1 MLRYWAMDLCRS
13 WSKRIAALFIV
24 LSMLLSDLV
33 TFAEPNGSSTDTQTL
48 ICGRAEHRHTDAC
61 YEDVLV
67 CGIEETEPV
76 RTYKT
81 TFSPHTHSEAC
92 YDKEGNLACGIM
104 ENEYYHKHND
114 FCKDA
119 DGNPICGLKFK
130 KPHEHT
136 EECFDADGNQIC
148 TTPILTHKHS
158 AACYD
163 DKGSLICGQWEIPS
177 FTSTADNL
185 IETPG
190 HHHDA
195 GCYERRLTCGQEEHV
210 HSPACYATEEKTEPA
225 ENTDTVDEVAAEQPD
240 EQTNTGEA
248 TEQTEEAEKDTA
260 EQQAQTDN
268 QPENTDTNTTVDASG
283 NDTPETID
291 ATIDA
296 GTESSAESTN
306 VSTEETNNT
315 GSIPEN
321 TEPEEKPVEEKTS
334 EENSN
339 EENASEEN
347 ASEENVNEEN
357 VNEENAIEEKPIY
370 ETNGDVLIRYN
381 GDETAVTVPDGI
393 RKIDKKVFYNNKTI
407 TTVILPDSVEV
418 INSSAFAECT
428 NLEKVILSNQSGLEL
443 IGPAAFKN
451 DRKLDTSFAAN
462 VDRIVENAFAGIAQ
476 EETTEE
482 EQTGEEEQTNTEEQN
497 NAEEET
503 RTEEQNK
510 EEEQTNIEEQTR
522 EEDQTEEEEQTGE
535 DDQTGEDN
543 EHAEPEKSE
552 KTEESEDTENLEK
565 TEESH
570 NKENQE
576 EPENPDE
583 LTIPAPMT
591 IPSDKDAPYQV
602 NVTIPADAGIPEGTE
617 LVVAEQAEPQMRLMK
632 STPKNT
638 TPMKLLGGK
647 SLTVQEQPA
656 DEETYASIPSL
667 TEWQE
672 GAEAPEIVLYKKTLD
687 ISLVTADGEEIEP
700 DPEAKI
706 TVSVNLPEIED
717 GQEVEVRHITDNGSE
732 LLESTNDAGTITFT
746 TNSFS
751 LFEFTSTAQKLSSWT
766 SGLLENTFFG
776 KTDAQETTHEE
787 ISVDNVTEGLSILEA
802 FSVTKNSDLWMTLR
816 QIQRL
821 VLGKLESLTLYT
833 VENGKLGSIVRDN
846 ITLSDILRFNLGD
859 LSSFALVKDS
869 GLRRKTQDL
878 GNIIL
883 NGMMP
888 KGATA
893 EAEDVTEAYADIDFS
908 TRLESDEKK
917 EKNTPDSTDSKD
929 SSRIENSQER
939 GDLKTRNENK
949 TDFSLL
955 AAYDISILNGNE
967 EYQPEEGN
975 AITVEIQNDSIHS
988 GMNLQLWH
996 IKDDGTREQVKDFS
1010 LKDGKI
1016 SFEATG
1022 FSVYAL
1028 VYRIETYYVDAKGDT
1043 YHITVE
1049 YGDDADLP
1057 EDVELSVSEVDA
1069 GSYLNEAAE
1078 ALKTQADYLLYR
1090 KFLDISFVQKITD
1103 EETGEEQI
1111 RIIEPQAPV
1120 SVSVRLMDVTD
1131 GAEAL
1136 QVVHF
1141 GRDGAE
1147 KLTAE
1152 TNKEAVVTFTTPSF
1166 SVFGIGNV
1174 LQPLAATETENAN
1187 IEILGFNGEASL
1199 TETQAPTMEEGLEVL
1214 RAFTLRGE
1222 TVEAAEPAET
1232 SETTETTEI
1241 TEGPDA
1247 PQETGEEPAE
1257 NEEANTGSITNSL
1270 WIKAKLK
1277 DDTELSE
1284 MESVVLYTVNGED
1297 TAPLIES
1304 LTTGSQV
1311 AKLEAAE
1318 VAIVKD
1324 TGYRHLNLVLNM
1336 DEDGQAESKQETA
1349 NQTDVEEE
1357 NTTQT
1362 ETTETEDAG
1371 SATENEET
1379 ASHVVILDGMM
1390 PKEAGAT
1397 AVDVTEAYADHE
1409 YVVPEEE
1416 QDEAEETEEKEEV
1429 SEESQENAQE
1439 DELSTSGHEQAESGE
1454 DNTETGETTEGEAEQ
1469 PEDNDLGSDN
1479 VEGTG
1484 EAEPAEEK
1492 PVRTTLAAYNITI
1505 SNNESEYQPDA
1516 DHPITV
1522 EIRDDR
1528 ITADG
1533 NIELWHIKDD
1543 GTEERVEEYDLFE
1556 GKIVFTANGFSA
1568 YSIVNFEY
1576 VTGWYQATTFDKID
1590 ELALASTGFYLDYE
1604 ISGKHNYV
1612 SKGTV
1617 TANTRPGINGITTTE
1632 QNPSVAGAVKYY
1644 FEKVPNTD
1652 DHQYYIYMYDDD
1664 NDPSSKKYVKMYMV
1678 QDNNARGGFEFVT
1691 DIGTAFTLVPDN
1703 GKFYITTTFTG
1714 QTKPHRWNRNNK
1726 NGGIG
1731 AFVGW
1736 QNDNGNP
1743 NAEDARFALRYYIE
1757 PEGDPYDLD
1766 EKIYGLM
1773 RWNDGATGR
1782 AIMAD
1787 SLSETSLA
1795 SQTMMIL
1802 TNRTNHNDML
1812 FVPKDSD
1819 ITLWTFDRIA
1829 EDKYYIKTTVNGNV
1843 EYLKITSGG
1852 LTLTQTPDESCKIQV
1867 VPGTQTHQGEI
1878 CLKVGNK
1885 TLVFSGNDATGFGIS
1900 GSAGDEWLHLVD
1912 VADITSDYVVTYT
1925 ADEVDIS
1932 NRDQVPDGSRVII
1945 YTRIWDD
1952 IHKEYDFYALDH
1964 DGSLVPVYENG
1975 DTIQWVGD
1983 RLNTMVWDFVEYCYE
1998 GTTEPNGFY
2007 ELKNEYSNCFLGPQ
2021 YNGQLISGNPVGINL
2036 PGRANGIYY
2045 SEIFAWDDPYYAYA
2059 GIKTN
2064 GTNGVVTCLP
2074 SEAGQFYFAIM
2085 VDRTS
2090 DQLST
2095 VSTVDHAAYGVTMKI
2110 KDFNTRKEMSDFL
2123 GNDDGGVGTKLQQ
2136 GLLSTNLIDGYPTAA
2151 GGSLSGLFNNLTE
2164 VNHLFLSGTYYG
2176 TGYFEYDSTENFAS
2190 IHGTDFVV
2198 YKEIGTY
2205 DSGGNKNTLKH
2216 GQFMPFN
2223 DIAPGEFATTN
2234 GENLY
2239 DALAN
2244 ELPEGHPR
2252 KYEKLYK
2259 VTGNANMY
2267 FGVELSAS
2275 FVQTPSGHDAWGHDI
2290 IYEFTGDDDFW
2301 LYVDNELIIDL
2312 GGIHSAVSGK
2322 VNYATG
2328 RVEVNGVSTNL
2339 RDIFYKNYINRG
2351 DTPDVANAKCDEIF
2365 IKNENDQWVF
2375 KEYTAHDMKLFYMER
2390 GAGASNLHM
2399 RFNLA
2404 SVKPG
2409 QVQLTK
2415 KVSGSDDIDYNL
2427 AKFPFQIYYKIDGD
2441 NEFKL
2446 LEKRSATTEGGTE
2459 IINVHYANASS
2470 TPVAFY
2476 EDYEIRIGETERAL
2490 YHNVFV
2496 LRANETIEISV
2507 PDNTVEYYLV
2517 ECGVNKQV
2525 YKNVIVNNGDIEVEK
2540 RDTDITDRKD
2550 YAISSASVDERRNV
2564 VFENI
2569 VDPEGL
2575 RSLTIEKKLIDE
2587 SGQDLTEADDPTVF
2601 KYRIYV
2607 SSESN
2612 SNPTLAYMLPY
2623 RVKNP
2628 DGVYCKRRIPG
2639 TNGPDD
2645 KGGFDPIGSKTDFS
2659 TLTDEEKQKATFE
2672 TSTNGAI
2679 SMIPA
2684 GYQVEIPNLPIGTYF
2699 KIEERNTDI
2708 PDGYKFVQF
2717 DYEQEKFYLDEVG
2730 VNSIS
2735 GGIRPNNSPSF
2746 IVTNQRGWKLDVEK
2760 IWTDENLASVKATGR
2775 NPIYVAIYVD
2785 DVLLYGSL
2793 REITYPDTS
2802 TSYYFDTLTADFDK
2816 YVVREVTVEGDIITP
2831 IEENGVVAYGW
2842 PGKTAS
2848 ESPRS
2853 YVVNYEQGTEED
2865 GTLSGTILNVREDT
2879 ITNTRGGGIIYK
2891 LIDYATNKPL
2901 KGGVFKLQK
2910 YNSTTQSYDDVD
2922 ADNKLYTTGKN
2933 GRITILYDFE
2943 INTDYVLTQVSA
2955 PAGYVGITEPV
2966 KVWITHDTTDEVHE
2980 EDHNENG
2987 WVTWEHVSQTT
2998 GNDLIADITIRNKPF
3013 TLKAIKIKAPDP
3025 TDPTDEPI
3033 PLPGATFALYR
3044 QLKIPGE
3051 LIKDKNPMA
3060 NYNSLVS
3067 DAYGVIPK
3075 IDQTITPGTYYLT
3088 ELSPPVYYIGIEED
3102 VIISISELG
3111 AVTMDCE
3118 NGDVTIDHDDTT
3130 TPGREVY
3137 TITIPNEKTDMAPPF
3152 LSVEKKVEG
3161 KQGDFGKDFDFTISG
3176 LTATQEYAF
3185 IRYTTQDGVQWTP
3198 VDGGVVR
3205 KANADS
3211 NGTIQFQLKHY
3222 ERITFS
3228 LAGEDSINYNIKIK
3242 ESDSDNRYNTSYT
3255 IDAGEAQSSR
3265 ETGNIGITNNT
3276 DTVEVRYTNIL
3287 NSISPTDVRIH
3298 KVPYLL
3304 MLLIGVFVMIM
3315 TGIGVVRN
3323 KRKQFAS
3330 TQEDTG
3336 TFLSQHDQS
3345 EMFTEPMDWEQRLRG
3360 EKNDGIQSGRKHSR
3374 SQRKSICS
3382 RNESVGNIPEQII
3395 PGSRGNLRRGL

>member
-1 MLRYWAMDLCRS
+1 ML
-13 WSKRIAALFIV
+13 
-24 LSMLLSDLV
+24 
-33 TFAEPNGSSTDTQTL
+33 EPRE
-48 ICGRAEHRHTDAC
+48 GRPQQPERTRTHR
-61 YEDVLV
+61 
-67 CGIEETEPV
+67 P
-76 RTYKT
+76 
-81 TFSPHTHSEAC
+81 
-92 YDKEGNLACGIM
+92 
-104 ENEYYHKHND
+104 
-114 FCKDA
+114 
-119 DGNPICGLKFK
+119 
-130 KPHEHT
+130 
-136 EECFDADGNQIC
+136 
-148 TTPILTHKHS
+148 
-158 AACYD
+158 
-163 DKGSLICGQWEIPS
+163 GSLQ
-177 FTSTADNL
+177 
-185 IETPG
+185 
-190 HHHDA
+190 
-195 GCYERRLTCGQEEHV
+195 ERQE
-210 HSPACYATEEKTEPA
+210 A
-225 ENTDTVDEVAAEQPD
+225 
-240 EQTNTGEA
+240 
-248 TEQTEEAEKDTA
+248 
-260 EQQAQTDN
+260 
-268 QPENTDTNTTVDASG
+268 
-283 NDTPETID
+283 
-291 ATIDA
+291 
-296 GTESSAESTN
+296 
-306 VSTEETNNT
+306 
-315 GSIPEN
+315 
-321 TEPEEKPVEEKTS
+321 
-334 EENSN
+334 
-339 EENASEEN
+339 
-347 ASEENVNEEN
+347 
-357 VNEENAIEEKPIY
+357 
-370 ETNGDVLIRYN
+370 RY
-381 GDETAVTVPDGI
+381 
-393 RKIDKKVFYNNKTI
+393 
-407 TTVILPDSVEV
+407 L
-418 INSSAFAECT
+418 
-428 NLEKVILSNQSGLEL
+428 L
-443 IGPAAFKN
+443 
-451 DRKLDTSFAAN
+451 AAN
-462 VDRIVENAFAGIAQ
+462 VDRIVENAFAGITQ

-497 NAEEET
+497 NTEEET
-503 RTEEQNK
+503 KTEEQTN

-522 EEDQTEEEEQTGE
+522 EEAPTIEE
-535 DDQTGEDN
+535 DQTGEDN
-543 EHAEPEKSE
+543 EPAEPEETE
-552 KTEESEDTENLEK
+552 KTEESEEP
-565 TEESH
+565 EESK
-570 NKENQE
+570 NQENQE

-583 LTIPAPMT
+583 LTIQAEMT

-602 NVTIPADAGIPEGTE
+602 TVTIPADAGIPEGTE

-632 STPKNT
+632 SAPKNT
-638 TPMKLLGGK
+638 APMKLLGGK
-647 SLTVQEQPA
+647 SLTVQEQTA
-656 DEETYASIPSL
+656 GEETYASIPSL

-672 GAEAPEIVLYKKTLD
+672 GAEAPEIILYKKTLD

-732 LLESTNDAGTITFT
+732 LLESTNEAGTITFM

-869 GLRRKTQDL
+869 GLRRKAQDL

-1010 LKDGKI
+1010 LEDGKI

-1103 EETGEEQI
+1103 EETGKEQI

-1152 TNKEAVVTFTTPSF
+1152 TSKEAVVTFTAPSF

-1199 TETQAPTMEEGLEVL
+1199 TETRAPEMEEGLEVL
-1214 RAFTLRGE
+1214 GAFTLRGE
-1222 TVEAAEPAET
+1222 TAEAAEPDDT
-1232 SETTETTEI
+1232 SETTETTET
-1241 TEGPDA
+1241 TEKPDA
-1247 PQETGEEPAE
+1247 PQEAGEEPAE
-1257 NEEANTGSITNSL
+1257 NEESNTGNTTNSL

-1297 TAPLIES
+1297 TVPLIES

-1324 TGYRHLNLVLNM
+1324 TGYRHLNLVLDM
-1336 DEDGQAESKQETA
+1336 DENGQAQAQHNADTA
-1349 NQTDVEEE
+1349 TVSTE
-1357 NTTQT
+1357 NAPQDLT
-1362 ETTETEDAG
+1362 ETTESETTEG
-1371 SATENEET
+1371 QQTET
-1379 ASHVVILDGMM
+1379 AETNETAGRVIILDGMM

-1397 AVDVTEAYADHE
+1397 AIDVTEAYADHE
-1409 YVVPEEE
+1409 YVIEEE
-1416 QDEAEETEEKEEV
+1416 QAEETTEETPEVTTEGTEEETV
-1429 SEESQENAQE
+1429 TATEENSTEAGNPEEPAQ
-1439 DELSTSGHEQAESGE
+1439 ELSTATQEQSEGEGVNTPTKVENTTADEATQPEGNESGDVTE
-1454 DNTETGETTEGEAEQ
+1454 NTEE
-1469 PEDNDLGSDN
+1469 SM
-1479 VEGTG
+1479 EGT
-1484 EAEPAEEK
+1484 AETADQQPT
-1492 PVRTTLAAYNITI
+1492 RITLAAYDITL
-1505 SNNESEYQPDA
+1505 SNNESDYQPDET
-1516 DHPITV
+1516 HPITV

-1543 GTEERVEEYDLFE
+1543 GTEEQVENYKLSE

-1568 YSIVNFEY
+1568 YCIVNFEY
-1576 VTGWYQATTFDKID
+1576 VTGWNQAKTFDKID
-1590 ELALASTGFYLDYE
+1590 EFASYGFYLDFEKENTHY
-1604 ISGKHNYV
+1604 YV
-1612 SKGTV
+1612 KKGTEM
-1617 TANTRPGINGITTTE
+1617 ANGRQGIIGITTTE
-1632 QNPSVAGAVKYY
+1632 SNPSAAGAVKYY

-1652 DHQYYIYMYDDD
+1652 DHQYYMYIYEDD
-1664 NDPSSKKYVKMYMV
+1664 NDPSSKKYVKMFMMGG
-1678 QDNNARGGFEFVT
+1678 NNTARGGFEFVT
-1691 DIGTAFTLVPDN
+1691 DTGTPFTLVPDN
-1703 GKFYITTTFTG
+1703 GKYYITTTFSG
-1714 QTKPHRWNRNNK
+1714 QTTPHRWNRNSK

-1731 AFVGW
+1731 DFVGW
-1736 QNDNGNP
+1736 QNGSQPNGD
-1743 NAEDARFALRYYIE
+1743 DARFALRYYIE

-1766 EKIYGLM
+1766 DKTHGLM
-1773 RWNDGATGR
+1773 RWNNGTTGR
-1782 AIMAD
+1782 ALMAD
-1787 SLSETSLA
+1787 CLDETLLA
-1795 SQTMMIL
+1795 SQTLMIL
-1802 TNRTNHNDML
+1802 TNRTNHDDTL

-1819 ITLWTFDRIA
+1819 ITLWTFDRI
-1829 EDKYYIKTTVNGNV
+1829 EDDKYYLKTTINGDT
-1843 EYLKITSGG
+1843 EYLSITSGG
-1852 LTLTQTPDESCKIQV
+1852 VTLTQTPDESCIIQV
-1867 VPGTQTHQGEI
+1867 IPGTNKHEGEI
-1878 CLKVGNK
+1878 CLKAGNK
-1885 TLVFSGNDATGFGIS
+1885 TLVYSGNDATGFGIS
-1900 GSAGDEWLHLVD
+1900 GTAGDEWLHLVD
-1912 VADITSDYVVTYT
+1912 IADITSDYVMTYS
-1925 ADEVDIS
+1925 ADKVDLS
-1932 NRDQVPDGSRVII
+1932 NREQVPDGSRVIV

-1964 DGSLVPVYENG
+1964 DGSLVPVYEDG
-1975 DTIQWVGD
+1975 DSIQWIGD
-1983 RLNTMVWDFVEYCYE
+1983 RLNTLVWDFVEYCYE
-1998 GTTEPNGFY
+1998 GTNEPNGFY
-2007 ELKNEYSNCFLGPQ
+2007 ELMNEYSGSFIGPQ
-2021 YNGQLISGNPVGINL
+2021 FNGQLTSGNPVGINL
-2036 PGRANGIYY
+2036 PGRKNGVFY
-2045 SEIFAWDDPYYAYA
+2045 SEILAWDDLYYSFA
-2059 GIKTN
+2059 GIKTD
-2064 GTNGVVTCLP
+2064 GTSRVVSCLP
-2074 SEAGQFYFAIM
+2074 SEAEQFYFAIM

-2090 DQLST
+2090 DQLTT
-2095 VSTVDHAAYGVTMKI
+2095 VSTVDHTAYGVTMKI
-2110 KDFNTRKEMSDFL
+2110 QNFNSRKQMSDFL
-2123 GNDDGGVGTKLQQ
+2123 GNDAGGAVTTLQQ
-2136 GLLSTNLIDGYPTAA
+2136 GLLSTNLIDGYPITA
-2151 GGSLSGLFNNLTE
+2151 GGSLSGLFNDLKP

-2190 IHGTDFVV
+2190 LHGSNFVV
-2198 YKEIGTY
+2198 YKELGTY
-2205 DSGGNKNTLKH
+2205 DSGGNKTTLKH
-2216 GQFMPFN
+2216 GQFLPFN
-2223 DIAPGEFATTN
+2223 DIAPGEFASTN
-2234 GENLY
+2234 GKNLY
-2239 DALAN
+2239 DALGK
-2244 ELPEGHPR
+2244 ELPENHPR
-2252 KYEKLYK
+2252 KYEKLYNI
-2259 VTGNANMY
+2259 TGTVDTF

-2290 IYEFTGDDDFW
+2290 VYEFTGDDDFW

-2339 RDIFYKNYINRG
+2339 RDIFYNNYITRG
-2351 DTPDVANAKCDEIF
+2351 DTPDAANAKCDEIF
-2365 IKNENDQWVF
+2365 VKNDDDQWVF
-2375 KEYTAHDMKLFYMER
+2375 NEYTAHDMKLFYMER

-2415 KVSGSDDIDYNL
+2415 KISGSDDIDYNL
-2427 AKFPFQIYYKIDGD
+2427 AKFPFQIYYRVDGEED
-2441 NEFKL
+2441 FRL
-2446 LEKRSATTEGGTE
+2446 LEKRTASTAGGTE

-2470 TPVAFY
+2470 TPVDFH
-2476 EDYEIRIGETERAL
+2476 EDYEIRIGENERAE

-2496 LRANETIEISV
+2496 LRAKETIEISV
-2507 PDNTVEYYLV
+2507 PDSTVEYYLV

-2525 YKNVIVNNGDIEVEK
+2525 YSDVIVNNGDIDVEEQ
-2540 RDTDITDRKD
+2540 DTDITDRKD
-2550 YAISSASVDERRNV
+2550 YVITSASVDDRRNV

-2569 VDPEGL
+2569 VNPDGL
-2575 RSLTIEKKLIDE
+2575 RSLTIEKNLTDE
-2587 SGQDLTEADDPTVF
+2587 NGETLTETDDPTVF
-2601 KYRIYV
+2601 KYRVYV

-2612 SNPTLAYMLPY
+2612 RVPELAYMLPY

-2628 DGVYCKRRIPG
+2628 QGVYCRRRIPG
-2639 TNGPDD
+2639 TNGADD
-2645 KGGFDPIGSKTDFS
+2645 KGGFDPIGNKTDFS

-2684 GYQVEIPNLPIGTYF
+2684 GYKVEIPNLPVGTYF
-2699 KIEERNTDI
+2699 KIEEKNTDI
-2708 PDGYKFVQF
+2708 PDGYKFVKIE
-2717 DYEQEKFYLDEVG
+2717 YNQEEFYLDELG
-2730 VNSIS
+2730 DNSIS

-2746 IVTNQRGWKLDVEK
+2746 TVTNQRGWKLDVEK
-2760 IWTDENLASVKATGR
+2760 EWTDENVASVMDTGR
-2775 NPIYVAIYVD
+2775 NPIYVAIYVNG
-2785 DVLLYGSL
+2785 VLLVGSL
-2793 REITYPDTS
+2793 REIVYPETS
-2802 TSYYFDTLTADFDK
+2802 TSYYFDTLTADFDQ

-2831 IEENGVVAYGW
+2831 IDENGIVAYGW
-2842 PGKTAS
+2842 PGKTTS

-2853 YVVNYEQGTEED
+2853 YVVNYEQGTVED
-2865 GTLSGTILNVREDT
+2865 GTLSGTVLNVREDT

-2891 LIDYATNKPL
+2891 LIDYATNQPL

-2910 YNSTTQSYDDVD
+2910 YDPTTQTYEDVG
-2922 ADNKLYTTGKN
+2922 AEKYTTGKN

-2943 INTDYVLTQVSA
+2943 MDTDYVLTQVSA
-2955 PAGYVGITEPV
+2955 PVGYVGITEPV
-2966 KVWITHDTTDEVHE
+2966 RVWITHNTTDEVHE
-2980 EDHNENG
+2980 ENHNEVG
-2987 WVTWEHVSQTT
+2987 WVTWEHVNQTT
-2998 GNDLIADITIRNKPF
+2998 GNDLIADITVRNKPF
-3013 TLKAIKIKAPDP
+3013 TLKAIKIKTPDP
-3025 TDPTDEPI
+3025 TDPTNEPI

-3044 QLKIPGE
+3044 QLKIPGG
-3051 LIKDKNPMA
+3051 LIKDMNPMA
-3060 NYNSLVS
+3060 NYHSLVS
-3067 DAYGVIPK
+3067 DTNGVIPK

-3088 ELSPPVYYIGIEED
+3088 EVSPPVYYIGITED
-3102 VIISISELG
+3102 VIISINELG
-3111 AVTMDCE
+3111 AVTINCE
-3118 NGDVTIDHDDTT
+3118 NAEVTWDHKDITGPGDATT
-3130 TPGREVY
+3130 LGREEY
-3137 TITIPNEKTDMAPPF
+3137 IMTIPNEKTDMAPPF

-3161 KQGDFGKDFDFTISG
+3161 KQGDFGKDFDFTLSG
-3176 LTATQEYAF
+3176 VTAGQEYAF
-3185 IRYTTQDGVQWTP
+3185 IRYTTQDEEQWTP
-3198 VDGGVVR
+3198 ADGIGVVG
-3205 KANADS
+3205 KLAADG
-3211 NGTIQFQLKHY
+3211 NGKITFKLKHH

-3228 LAGEDSINYNIKIK
+3228 LAGEDSINYQVTIE
-3242 ESDSDNRYNTSYT
+3242 ESSNQYNTTYT
-3255 IDAGEAQSSR
+3255 INSGEAKSSKK
-3265 ETGNIGITNNT
+3265 TTQIQITNNT
-3276 DTVEVRYTNIL
+3276 DTVEVRYTNTL
-3287 NSISPTDVRIH
+3287 NSISPTDVSIH
-3298 KVPYLL
+3298 KLPYLL
-3304 MLLIGVFVMIM
+3304 MLLIGLLVMIL
-3315 TGIGVVRN
+3315 TGTGMVRN
-3323 KRKQFAS
+3323 KRKQLAS
-3330 TQEDTG
+3330 MQQDTD
-3336 TFLSQHDQS
+3336 SQA
-3345 EMFTEPMDWEQRLRG
+3345 ELKPG
-3360 EKNDGIQSGRKHSR
+3360 NSG
-3374 SQRKSICS
+3374 
-3382 RNESVGNIPEQII
+3382 QII
-3395 PGSRGNLRRGL
+3395 PGSRGNLKREL